1 MSTRPTRCGHGFRI
15 CAPLL
20 AALAITQLA
29 CAAAARPGPESLA
42 PGTRVRAVYPAT
54 GEVVVGTIERHVL
67 GSLDLHTDSSP
78 DPRRVVLGDLAALD
92 ISHGRQT
99 WRAAAI
105 GASVGTI
112 GGMLAGMACG
122 ASCVSDHP
130 GMAGVFGAAIGAA
143 AGGIVGI
150 VLAPEAWVG
159 VELRLVR

>member
-1 MSTRPTRCGHGFRI
+1 MSTRTTSFSRVPRMR
-15 CAPLL
+15 APLL
-20 AALAITQLA
+20 AVLAISQLA
-29 CAAAARPGPESLA
+29 CATGARPGPESLT

-67 GSLDLHTDSSP
+67 GSLDLHTDPSR

-99 WRAAAI
+99 WRSAAI

-122 ASCVSDHP
+122 ANCVSDQP
-130 GMAGVFGAAIGAA
+130 GMAGVLGAAVGAA